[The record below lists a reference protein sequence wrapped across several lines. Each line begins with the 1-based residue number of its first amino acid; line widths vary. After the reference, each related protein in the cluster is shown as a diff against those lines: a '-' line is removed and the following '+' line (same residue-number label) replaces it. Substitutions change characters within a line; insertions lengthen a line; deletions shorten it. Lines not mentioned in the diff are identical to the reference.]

1 MIYKSIKKFNK
12 SIFLLFFA
20 FLTLASCYDSGYEEF
35 VPPTGNVNNIQPNT
49 LFTTTTNAADN
60 LSVVFRSFSTDAV
73 SYLWDFGDGN
83 TSTEANP
90 DYTYSEGGVYTVTLT
105 TKSSD
110 GLEAV
115 DSSDVAPVFVDFDF
129 TIIDSEV
136 TFENLTSGANKLV
149 WDFGDGE
156 TLEWNSSEDT
166 EEDPDFNP
174 VYIYS
179 AAGTF
184 EVTLTVTNFLG
195 VEVTVNKNIEGLVLS
210 TVPQFSFVVDG
221 FDVEFTDESINAVSY
236 LWDFGDGNTSDLQ
249 NPTHTY
255 SENNEYEV
263 MLTTQNSAGVS
274 KSISKN
280 VIAGIVT
287 IFADDPV
294 LINWEFTKL
303 PKISGSDCG
312 CSAWINNDLGT
323 DGESS
328 GGNGGSDNLV
338 KFDNDEN
345 DAVYQEF
352 AVVQNADYTVKI
364 VAAFKELTGGS
375 FPSMLELRILAGS
388 GYSAGYAPTYY
399 TETTEFPKTGW
410 GYSSITQVET
420 AGNNLMLETLSN
432 PNDTGY
438 LTYEFTF
445 NAGSND
451 SVAFFMRG
459 IGGDGTPSDDKFS
472 LPYNNGDEEIRVDN
486 VIIESVNKK

>member
-1 MIYKSIKKFNK
+1 MNYKLIKKFHK
-12 SIFLLFFA
+12 SIFTLLFL
-20 FLTLASCYDSGYEEF
+20 FLGIISCVDNGYEEF
-35 VPPTGNVNNIQPNT
+35 VPPTGNVNDIQPST
-49 LFTTTTNAADN
+49 LFTTTTNAEDN
-60 LSVVFRSFSTDAV
+60 LAIIFRSYSTDAA

-90 DYTYSEGGVYTVTLT
+90 DYTYAEGGLYKVKLT

-110 GLEAV
+110 GLIAV
-115 DSSDVAPVFVDFDF
+115 DSSDVAPVFVDFNLSK
-129 TIIDSEV
+129 IDSEV
-136 TFENLTSGANKLV
+136 TFENLTSGAKSLV

-156 TLEWNSSEDT
+156 TLEWESVDT
-166 EEDPDFNP
+166 LTDPDFNP
-174 VYIYS
+174 IHVYKT
-179 AAGTF
+179 ADTF
-184 EVTLTVTNFLG
+184 TATLTVTTFLDKK
-195 VEVTVNKNIEGLVLS
+195 VSVSKSIEGLVLS
-210 TVPQFSFVVDG
+210 TIPDFSFVVDG
-221 FDVEFTDESINAVSY
+221 FDVEFTDESVNAVSY

-249 NPTHTY
+249 SPTHTY
-255 SENNEYEV
+255 SENNEYVV
-263 MLTTQNSAGVS
+263 MLTTENSAGVS

-287 IFADDPV
+287 IFAPHPTLV
-294 LINWEFTKL
+294 NWDFTKL

-352 AVVQNADYTVKI
+352 AVVQNADYTIKI
-364 VAAFKELTGGS
+364 VAAFKSSTGGS
-375 FPSMLELRILAGS
+375 FPSMLELRVLAGS
-388 GYSAGYAPTYY
+388 GYSAGYTPTYY

-410 GYSSITQVET
+410 GYSSIPQVET
-420 AGNNLMLETLSN
+420 SGNNLMVQTLSN
-432 PNDTGY
+432 PNDTAY
-438 LTYEFTF
+438 ITYEFTF

-451 SVAFFMRG
+451 SVALFMRG

-486 VIIESVNKK
+486 VIIESVNPL